1 MASKVIFS
9 VHALRRM
16 AERRIA
22 IEDVESGLSTKEVI
36 ESYPTDLPYPSCLVL
51 GWSGSRPIHVVLAEN
66 AADNQTIVITVYEPD
81 PVQWDESFRR
91 RRP

>member
-1 MASKVIFS
+1 MAPNVIFS

-16 AERRIA
+16 AERQIA
-22 IEDVESGLSTKEVI
+22 IEDVESALSTKEVI
-36 ESYPTDLPYPSCLVL
+36 ESYPSDQPYPSCLVL
-51 GWSGSRPIHVVLAEN
+51 GWSGSRPIHIVMAEN

-81 PVQWDESFRR
+81 PVQWDESFKR